1 MLLSE
6 IKEIEGINPY
16 GDKDNI
22 LQINID
28 DPKDVFML
36 KRAIKSYGDYTFSIW
51 HKSDSDSK
59 ITFNLFDIS
68 TETIDSTTKW
78 QKYVKTVSISEEE
91 FKNVNAYIQPQES
104 ITSYFYEG
112 YLTEGK
118 ADTSWTPAPEDT
130 AEEIGSIYSTIDQT
144 ANQIRFEVTNEISN
158 VQSALSV
165 TESGI
170 EAKVTGVSSDID
182 NVSEDLNNTNSN
194 LTKYFEFTVDG
205 LIIKSGEGQMQLHLD
220 NDIVRFTKNG
230 EQFGWWDGIN
240 FHTGNICIDV
250 YERAQFGNFAFVP
263 RSDGSMSFLKV
274 DDYVMIY
281 ITKQPVSVSTKAGNT
296 AKFTVEANGSGL
308 TYQWQVHRLTND
320 GFVDVADATGSSF
333 SIKAEKYSSTNNV
346 TGITVTYKL
355 IEIRCRITDIK
366 GKIMYTDTVK
376 LTAE

>member
-1 MLLSE
+1 MSE
-6 IKEIEGINPY
+6 IKEIKDINPY
-16 GDKDNI
+16 GDRDNI
-22 LQINID
+22 LQIDID
-28 DPKDVFML
+28 NPKDVYML
-36 KRAIKSYGDYTFSIW
+36 KRAIKSEGDYTFSIW

-68 TETIDSTTKW
+68 NETIDSTNKW
-78 QKYVKTVSISEEE
+78 QKYVKTVTITEEE
-91 FKNVNAYIQPQES
+91 FKNVNIYIQPKEG

-112 YLTEGK
+112 YLTEGR

-144 ANQIRFEVTNEISN
+144 ASDIRFEVTDKINN
-158 VQSALSV
+158 TNTAMSV
-165 TESGI
+165 TSDRIIAQVNAASGEI
-170 EAKVTGVSSDID
+170 DGV
-182 NVSEDLNNTNSN
+182 NQELNNTNSN
-194 LTKYFEFTVDG
+194 LAKYFEFTSDG

-220 NDIVRFTKNG
+220 NDIIRFTKNG

-274 DDYVMIY
+274 DDYVMIH
-281 ITKQPVSVSTKAGNT
+281 IKKQPVSVTTKEGNT

-308 TYQWQVHRLTND
+308 TYQWQRESTN
-320 GFVDVADATGSSF
+320 VDDFTDVSDATTNSYTTEA
-333 SIKAEKYSSTNNV
+333 IKYQHDNGM
-346 TGITVTYKL
+346 GITITVNV
-355 IEIRCRITDIK
+355 IFIRCKITDIR
-366 GKIMYTDTVK
+366 GKVMYTDTVK

>member
-1 MLLSE
+1 MSE
-6 IKEIEGINPY
+6 IKEIKNINPY

-22 LQINID
+22 LQIDID
-28 DPKDVFML
+28 NPKDVFML
-36 KRAIKSYGDYTFSIW
+36 RRAIKSEGDYTFSIW
-51 HKSDSDSK
+51 HKSDSNSK

-68 TETIDSTTKW
+68 NETIDSTTEW
-78 QKYVKTVSISEEE
+78 QKYVKTVTITEEE
-91 FKNVNAYIQPQES
+91 FKNVNIYIQPQEG

-112 YLTEGK
+112 YLTEGR

-170 EAKVTGVSSDID
+170 EAKVTGVSSDIN
-182 NVSEDLNNTNSN
+182 NVSNDLNNTNSTI
-194 LTKYFEFTVDG
+194 TKYFEFTVDG

-240 FHTGNICIDV
+240 FHTGNLYIDV

-274 DDYVMIY
+274 DDYVMIH
-281 ITKQPVSVSTKAGNT
+281 IKKQPVSVTTKEGNT

-308 TYQWQVHRLTND
+308 TYQWQRKFGGDFT
-320 GFVDVADATGSSF
+320 DVSDATTSSYTT
-333 SIKAEKYSSTNNV
+333 KATTYQHDNGMGV
-346 TGITVTYKL
+346 TITVYIIL
-355 IEIRCRITDIK
+355 IRCKITDIR
-366 GKIMYTDTVK
+366 GKVMYTDTVK

>member
-1 MLLSE
+1 MSE
-6 IKEIEGINPY
+6 IKEIKYINPY
-16 GDKDNI
+16 GDRDNI
-22 LQINID
+22 LQIDID
-28 DPKDVFML
+28 NPKDVYML
-36 KRAIKSYGDYTFSIW
+36 KRAIKSEGDYTFSIW
-51 HKSDSDSK
+51 YKSDGDSQ

-68 TETIDSTTKW
+68 TETIESTTKW
-78 QKYVKTVSISEEE
+78 QKYVKTVTITEEE
-91 FKNVNAYIQPQES
+91 FKNVNAYIQPQEGV
-104 ITSYFYEG
+104 TSYFYEG
-112 YLTEGK
+112 YLTEGR

-144 ANQIRFEVTNEISN
+144 ANQIRFEVTNEIDK

-165 TESGI
+165 TDKGI
-170 EAKVTGVSSDID
+170 EAKVTGVSNDIND
-182 NVSEDLNNTNSN
+182 VSNDLNNTNSN
-194 LTKYFEFTVDG
+194 ITKYFEFTTDG

-240 FHTGNICIDV
+240 FHTGNLYIDV

-281 ITKQPVSVSTKAGNT
+281 ITKQPVSVTTKEGNT

-308 TYQWQVHRLTND
+308 TYQWQTHRLTND
-320 GFVDVADATGSSF
+320 DFVDVEDAIGSSF
-333 SIKAEKYSSTNNV
+333 SLKAEKYGSTNNV
-346 TGITVTYKL
+346 TGITVTYTA

-366 GKIMYTDTVK
+366 GKEMYTDTVNVK
-376 LTAE
+376 AE

>member
-1 MLLSE
+1 MSE
-6 IKEIEGINPY
+6 IKEIKDINPY
-16 GDKDNI
+16 GDRDNI
-22 LQINID
+22 LQIDID
-28 DPKDVFML
+28 NPKDVFML
-36 KRAIKSYGDYTFSIW
+36 RRAIKSEGDYTFSIW

-68 TETIDSTTKW
+68 NETIDSTNKW
-78 QKYVKTVSISEEE
+78 QKYVKTVTITEEE
-91 FKNVNAYIQPQES
+91 FKNVNIYIQPKEG

-112 YLTEGK
+112 YLTEGR

-170 EAKVTGVSSDID
+170 EAKVTGVSSDIN
-182 NVSEDLNNTNSN
+182 NVSNNLNNTNSTI
-194 LTKYFEFTVDG
+194 TKYFEFTVDG

-274 DDYVMIY
+274 DDYVMIH
-281 ITKQPVSVSTKAGNT
+281 ITKQPVSVTTKEGNT
-296 AKFTVEANGSGL
+296 AKFTVGANGSGL
-308 TYQWQVHRLTND
+308 TYQWQRELMD
-320 GFVDVADATGSSF
+320 DDDFKDVSDATTNSYTTKA
-333 SIKAEKYSSTNNV
+333 IKYQHDNGMGV
-346 TGITVTYKL
+346 TITVSVIL
-355 IEIRCRITDIK
+355 IRCKITDIR
-366 GKIMYTDTVK
+366 GKVMYTDTVK
-376 LTAE
+376 LSAE

>member
-1 MLLSE
+1 MSE

-36 KRAIKSYGDYTFSIW
+36 RRAIKSEGDYTFSIW

-91 FKNVNAYIQPQES
+91 FKNVNAYIQPQEGV
-104 ITSYFYEG
+104 TSYFYEG
-112 YLTEGK
+112 YLTEGR

-144 ANQIRFEVTNEISN
+144 ANQIRFEVTNEIDK

-165 TESGI
+165 TDKGI
-170 EAKVTGVSSDID
+170 EAKVTGVSNDIND
-182 NVSEDLNNTNSN
+182 VSNDLNNTNSN
-194 LTKYFEFTVDG
+194 ITKYFEFTTDG

-240 FHTGNICIDV
+240 FHTGNLYIDV

-274 DDYVMIY
+274 DDYVMIH
-281 ITKQPVSVSTKAGNT
+281 IKKQPVSVTT
-296 AKFTVEANGSGL
+296 AQGRMATFTVEAIGSGL
-308 TYQWQVHRLTND
+308 TYQWQRELMD
-320 GFVDVADATGSSF
+320 DDDFKDVSDATTNSYTTEA
-333 SIKAEKYSSTNNV
+333 IKYQHDNGMGV
-346 TGITVTYKL
+346 TITVSVIL
-355 IEIRCRITDIK
+355 IRCKITDIR
-366 GKIMYTDTVK
+366 GKVMYTDTVK

>member
-1 MLLSE
+1 MSE
-6 IKEIEGINPY
+6 IKEINDINPY

-22 LQINID
+22 LQIDID
-28 DPKDVFML
+28 NPKDVFML
-36 KRAIKSYGDYTFSIW
+36 KRAIKSEGDYTFSIW

-68 TETIDSTTKW
+68 NETIDSTNKW
-78 QKYVKTVSISEEE
+78 QKYVKTVTITEEE
-91 FKNVNAYIQPQES
+91 FKNVNIYIQPKEG

-112 YLTEGK
+112 YLTEGR

-144 ANQIRFEVTNEISN
+144 ASDIRFEVTDKINN
-158 VQSALSV
+158 TNTAMSV
-165 TESGI
+165 TSDRIIAQVNAASGEI
-170 EAKVTGVSSDID
+170 DGV
-182 NVSEDLNNTNSN
+182 NQELNNTNSN
-194 LTKYFEFTVDG
+194 LAKYFEFTSDG

-274 DDYVMIY
+274 DDYVMIH
-281 ITKQPVSVSTKAGNT
+281 IKKQPVSVTTKKGNT

-308 TYQWQVHRLTND
+308 TYQWQRQFD
-320 GFVDVADATGSSF
+320 GDFTDVSDATTSSYTT
-333 SIKAEKYSSTNNV
+333 KATTYQHDNGMGVTITINV
-346 TGITVTYKL
+346 IL
-355 IEIRCRITDIK
+355 IRCKITDIR
-366 GKIMYTDTVK
+366 GKVVYTDTVK